1 MFDVPLDAWYTWLGL
16 ALASVVVFGVAQ
28 ALPTAPLP
36 DAQGVAE
43 TIDRVAASEYEA
55 TAEQPLHAAKVRV
68 GPSRVSLRTDDGSAH
83 AAYAYGPVT
92 PVGDGTKLD
101 RVLHGAPPTAVF
113 DSETAFRDAVRE
125 ARERPPQWQQ
135 ADGPLVVRRLSWRE
149 TDVTLVGA

>member
-28 ALPTAPLP
+28 ALPTTPAP
-36 DAQGVAE
+36 DAEGVAE

-55 TAEQPLHAAKVRV
+55 TAEHPLHARTVRV
-68 GPSRVSLRTDDGSAH
+68 GPSRVSLRTDDGTVH
-83 AAYAYGPVT
+83 AAYAFGPVT

-101 RVLHGAPPTAVF
+101 RVLRGAPPTAVF
-113 DSETAFRDAVRE
+113 DSEAEFRAAVGE
-125 ARERPPQWQQ
+125 ARDRTPQWQR
-135 ADGPLVVRRLSWRE
+135 ADDPLVVRRLSWRE